1 MRAFFL
7 ASRRDSHPSNAL
19 SVRSPAWN
27 VIKPSLNFLI
37 AIFISYCLARSFAL
51 ERVLPSRVPQR
62 FLMSE
67 FNAALMTSSLPLRD
81 LLSIAQF
88 PGVHP
93 R

>member
-27 VIKPSLNFLI
+27 VIKPSLNFLM
-37 AIFISYCLARSFAL
+37 AIFISYCLARTFAL
-51 ERVLPSRVPQR
+51 ERVLPRVPQR

-67 FNAALMTSSLPLRD
+67 FNAALMTSLLPLRD